1 MLNVSITS
9 FSYRRGYPSVNDEH
23 GGGFVFDCRSISNP
37 GREERYKQKTGL
49 DRGVIEYLESFGE
62 TEIFYTAVRTLVL
75 AAIAKYI
82 ERGYTSLHV
91 AFGCT
96 GGQHRSVYF
105 SERLAAELRVIP
117 NVNVALQHR
126 ESSYWVPA

>member
-9 FSYRRGYPSVNDEH
+9 FSYRRGYPRVEDEH

-37 GREERYKQKTGL
+37 GRDPQFKHKTGL
-49 DRGVIEYLESFGE
+49 DTGVIQYLEKFSGTESF
-62 TEIFYTAVRTLVL
+62 YSAVRSLVL
-75 AAIAKYI
+75 AAVEKFI
-82 ERGYTSLHV
+82 ERGFTSLHV

-105 SERLAAELRVIP
+105 SERLAAELRGLP
-117 NVNVALQHR
+117 GLNVVVLHR
-126 ESSYWVPA
+126 ETSYWDRS